1 MYNHTAKLA
10 NNFIYLPIELVMD
23 AKKINIINKLNRL
36 LNHQVTLIAE
46 DIDYLSYQ
54 TASLPQDISAYD
66 AYRIMTQ
73 SQPKWLKILFQM
85 RDFLGRMV
93 GIRTIKGFNQL
104 TEDIPNIG
112 DLVHFFTVF
121 ELEKDKL
128 TLVIKDHHLDVCL
141 HLRLIDDN
149 DIQNRLY
156 VITSVKNHNLIG
168 KLYMVP
174 VSVIHPFIVNRL
186 LRNLNAKK

>member
-1 MYNHTAKLA
+1 MNSKTKLV
-10 NNFIYLPIELVMD
+10 ID
-23 AKKINIINKLNRL
+23 KLNGL
-36 LNHQVTLIAE
+36 LNQLTLVAE
-46 DIDYLSYQ
+46 NIDYLSYQ
-54 TASLPQDISAYD
+54 TASLPQDISDYD

-112 DLVHFFTVF
+112 DLVHFFTFF

-128 TLVIKDHHLDVCL
+128 SLIIKDHHLDVCL
-141 HLRLIDDN
+141 HLRLIDDS
-149 DIQNRLY
+149 DQQNKLY

-174 VSVIHPFIVNRL
+174 VSVLHPFIVNRL

>member
-1 MYNHTAKLA
+1 MYNLTAKLA

-149 DIQNRLY
+149 DQQNKLY
-156 VITSVKNHNLIG
+156 VITSVKNHNFIG

-174 VSVIHPFIVNRL
+174 VSVLHPFIVNRL

>member
-23 AKKINIINKLNRL
+23 AKKTNIINKLNRL

-54 TASLPQDISAYD
+54 TVSLPQDISAYD

-128 TLVIKDHHLDVCL
+128 SLIIKDHHLDVCL
-141 HLRLIDDN
+141 HLRLIDDS
-149 DIQNRLY
+149 DKQNKLY

-174 VSVIHPFIVNRL
+174 VSVLHPFIVNRL

>member
-1 MYNHTAKLA
+1 MNSKTKLV
-10 NNFIYLPIELVMD
+10 ID
-23 AKKINIINKLNRL
+23 KLNGL
-36 LNHQVTLIAE
+36 LNQFTLVAE
-46 DIDYLSYQ
+46 NIDYLSYQ
-54 TASLPQDISAYD
+54 TASLPQDISVYD

-104 TEDIPNIG
+104 TKDIPNIG
-112 DLVHFFTVF
+112 DFVHFFTVF

-141 HLRLIDDN
+141 HLRLIDDG
-149 DIQNRLY
+149 DQQNKLY

-174 VSVIHPFIVNRL
+174 VSVLHPFIVNRL
-186 LRNLNAKK
+186 LKNLNAKK

>member
-149 DIQNRLY
+149 DQQNKLY

-174 VSVIHPFIVNRL
+174 VSVLHPFIVNRL
-186 LRNLNAKK
+186 LKNLNAKK

>member
-1 MYNHTAKLA
+1 MYNLTAKLA

-23 AKKINIINKLNRL
+23 AKKTNIINKLNSL

-54 TASLPQDISAYD
+54 TASLPHDISAYD

-141 HLRLIDDN
+141 HLRLIDDS
-149 DIQNRLY
+149 DQQNKLY

-174 VSVIHPFIVNRL
+174 VSVLHPFIVNRL

>member
-1 MYNHTAKLA
+1 MNSKTKLVID
-10 NNFIYLPIELVMD
+10 NL
-23 AKKINIINKLNRL
+23 NKLF
-36 LNHQVTLIAE
+36 NHVTLVAE

-54 TASLPQDISAYD
+54 TASLPQDISVYD

-85 RDFLGRMV
+85 RDFLCRMV

-112 DLVHFFTVF
+112 DFVHFFTVF

-149 DIQNRLY
+149 DKQNKLY

-174 VSVIHPFIVNRL
+174 VSVLHPFIVNRL

>member
-1 MYNHTAKLA
+1 MNSKTKLV
-10 NNFIYLPIELVMD
+10 ID
-23 AKKINIINKLNRL
+23 KLNGL
-36 LNHQVTLIAE
+36 LNQLTLVAE

-54 TASLPQDISAYD
+54 TVSLPQDISAYD

-93 GIRTIKGFNQL
+93 GIRTIKGFEQL
-104 TEDIPNIG
+104 SKNIPNVG
-112 DLVHFFTVF
+112 DKVHFFNVI

-128 TLVIKDHHLDVCL
+128 TLIIRDHHLDVCL
-141 HLRLIDDN
+141 HLRLIDDS
-149 DIQNRLY
+149 DKQNKLY

-174 VSVIHPFIVNRL
+174 VSVLHPFIVNRL

>member
-1 MYNHTAKLA
+1 MNSKTKLVID
-10 NNFIYLPIELVMD
+10 NL
-23 AKKINIINKLNRL
+23 NKLF
-36 LNHQVTLIAE
+36 NHVTLVLE
-46 DIDYLSYQ
+46 NIDYLSYQ
-54 TASLPQDISAYD
+54 TASLPQDISVYD

-112 DLVHFFTVF
+112 DFVHFFTVF

-149 DIQNRLY
+149 DKQNKLY

-174 VSVIHPFIVNRL
+174 VSVLHPFIVNRL

>member
-1 MYNHTAKLA
+1 MNSKTKLVID
-10 NNFIYLPIELVMD
+10 N
-23 AKKINIINKLNRL
+23 LNGL
-36 LNHQVTLIAE
+36 LNQLTLVAE

-85 RDFLGRMV
+85 RDFIGRIV
-93 GIRTIKGFNQL
+93 GIRTIKGFEQL
-104 TEDIPNIG
+104 SENIPNIG
-112 DLVHFFTVF
+112 DIVHFFNVI

-128 TLVIKDHHLDVCL
+128 TLIIRDHHLDVCL

-149 DIQNRLY
+149 DKQNKLY
-156 VITSVKNHNLIG
+156 VITSVKNHNFIG
-168 KLYMVP
+168 KLYMAP
-174 VSVIHPFIVNRL
+174 VSVLHPLIVNRL
-186 LRNLNAKK
+186 LKNLKAKK

>member
-1 MYNHTAKLA
+1 MNSKTKLVID
-10 NNFIYLPIELVMD
+10 N
-23 AKKINIINKLNRL
+23 LNGL
-36 LNHQVTLIAE
+36 LNQLTLVAE
-46 DIDYLSYQ
+46 NIDYLSYQ

-112 DLVHFFTVF
+112 DFVHFFTVF

-149 DIQNRLY
+149 DKQNKLY

-174 VSVIHPFIVNRL
+174 VSVLHPFIVNRL

>member
-1 MYNHTAKLA
+1 
-10 NNFIYLPIELVMD
+10 MD
-23 AKKINIINKLNRL
+23 AKKTNIINKLNNL

-46 DIDYLSYQ
+46 DINYLSYQ
-54 TASLPQDISAYD
+54 TTSLPKDISAYD

-85 RDFLGRMV
+85 KDFLARMV

-112 DLVHFFTVF
+112 DAVHFFTVF

-128 TLVIKDHHLDVCL
+128 TLIVRDHHLDVCL

-149 DIQNRLY
+149 DKQNKLY
-156 VITSVKNHNLIG
+156 VITLVKNHNFIG
-168 KLYMVP
+168 KLYMAP
-174 VSVIHPFIVNRL
+174 VSVLLPLIVNRL
-186 LRNLNAKK
+186 LKNLKAKK

>member
-23 AKKINIINKLNRL
+23 AKKTNIINKLNRL

-54 TASLPQDISAYD
+54 TVSLPQDISAYD

-85 RDFLGRMV
+85 RDFIGRIV
-93 GIRTIKGFNQL
+93 GIRTIKGFEQL
-104 TEDIPNIG
+104 SENIPNIG
-112 DLVHFFTVF
+112 DIVHFFNVM
-121 ELEKDKL
+121 ELEKNKL
-128 TLVIKDHHLDVCL
+128 TLIIRDHHLDVCL
-141 HLRLIDDN
+141 HLCLIEDN
-149 DIQNRLY
+149 DKQNKLY
-156 VITSVKNHNLIG
+156 VITSVKNHNFIG
-168 KLYMVP
+168 KLYMAP
-174 VSVIHPFIVNRL
+174 VSVLHPLIVNRL
-186 LRNLNAKK
+186 LKNLKAKK

>member
-1 MYNHTAKLA
+1 MNSKTKLV
-10 NNFIYLPIELVMD
+10 ID
-23 AKKINIINKLNRL
+23 KLNGL
-36 LNHQVTLIAE
+36 LNQLTLVAE
-46 DIDYLSYQ
+46 NIDYLSYQ

-112 DLVHFFTVF
+112 DFVHFFTVF

-149 DIQNRLY
+149 DKQNKLY
-156 VITSVKNHNLIG
+156 VITSVKNHNFIG
-168 KLYMVP
+168 KVYMAP
-174 VSVIHPFIVNRL
+174 VSVLHPFIVNRL
-186 LRNLNAKK
+186 LINLKAKK

>member
-1 MYNHTAKLA
+1 MYNLTAKLA

-46 DIDYLSYQ
+46 NIDYLSYQ
-54 TASLPQDISAYD
+54 TVSLPQDISAYD

-85 RDFLGRMV
+85 RDFIGRIV
-93 GIRTIKGFNQL
+93 GIRTIKGFEQL
-104 TEDIPNIG
+104 SENIPNIG
-112 DLVHFFTVF
+112 DIVHFFNVI

-128 TLVIKDHHLDVCL
+128 SLIIKDHHLDVCL
-141 HLRLIDDN
+141 HLRLIDDS
-149 DIQNRLY
+149 DKQNKLY

-174 VSVIHPFIVNRL
+174 VSVLHPFIVNRL

>member
-1 MYNHTAKLA
+1 MNSKTKLVID
-10 NNFIYLPIELVMD
+10 NL
-23 AKKINIINKLNRL
+23 NKLFN
-36 LNHQVTLIAE
+36 QVTLVAE
-46 DIDYLSYQ
+46 NIDYLSYQ
-54 TASLPQDISAYD
+54 TASLPQDISVYD

-112 DLVHFFTVF
+112 DFVHFFTVF

-149 DIQNRLY
+149 DKQNKLY

-174 VSVIHPFIVNRL
+174 VSVLHPFIVNRL